1 MLSVHSSP
9 LARLGS
15 KEAGGMNVYVR
26 ELSRELGHQG
36 AQVDIF
42 TRHSDPDTPTVVELA
57 PGVRVVHGQMG
68 PVAPYDKNLLVHHVP
83 AFVEEV
89 RRFAQ
94 SQRMQYDIIHSHYWV
109 SGEVAIPLRQRWQ
122 CPVVQMFHT
131 LGALKNR
138 VARSAEET
146 ETSRRIAVEQML
158 LREADAVVAA
168 TPLDR
173 EHMVRSY
180 QADPGRIHIIP
191 GGVDGSRFH
200 PGPQPAAR
208 ERLGIPTGT
217 RLVLGVG
224 RMEPLKGLDM
234 LIRAMAI
241 LHARHPSW
249 RGSLRGILIGGHAE
263 HTSQEEWNAEQQRL
277 DALRREH
284 GLADAI
290 SFVGTQPHETMPD
303 YYVAADV
310 VAVPSLYES
319 FGLVALEAMAC
330 GAVVVASRVGGVSLL
345 IEHERSG
352 LLVPPNDPPALAHQ
366 IERLLTSPSLRE
378 ALSDGA
384 HQRARDYGWSRIA
397 RAVQSLYHA
406 LIAR

>member
-36 AQVDIF
+36 VSVDIF
-42 TRHSDPDTPTVVELA
+42 TRRSDPSTPTIVPLA

-68 PVAPYDKNLLVHHVP
+68 PAAPYDKNLLVHYGP
-83 AFVEEV
+83 AFVEDIL
-89 RRFAQ
+89 RFAE
-94 SQRMQYDIIHSHYWV
+94 SQGVQYDIIHSHYWV
-109 SGEVAIPLRQRWQ
+109 SGEVAVVLRQSWR

-131 LGALKNR
+131 LGAMKNR

-146 ETSRRIAVEQML
+146 ETSRRIAVERML

-173 EHMVRSY
+173 EHMVHSY
-180 QADPGRIHIIP
+180 GADAGRIHTIP
-191 GGVDGSRFH
+191 GGVEVRRFR
-200 PGPQPAAR
+200 PVPRSVAR
-208 ERLGIPTGT
+208 ERLGLPLGQQ
-217 RLVLGVG
+217 LVLGVG

-234 LIRAMAI
+234 LIRALAM

-263 HTSQEEWNAEQQRL
+263 TTSRDQWNTEQQRL
-277 DALRREH
+277 DALRQEH
-284 GLADAI
+284 GLASAV
-290 SFVGTQPHETMPD
+290 SFLGTQPHELMPD
-303 YYVAADV
+303 YYAAADV

-330 GAVVVASRVGGVSLL
+330 GAPVVASQVGGLSLL

-352 LLVPPNDPPALAHQ
+352 LLVPPNDPAMLAEQ
-366 IERLLTSPSLRE
+366 IAVLLTQDAVRE
-378 ALSDGA
+378 AISAGA
-384 HQRARDYGWSRIA
+384 HQRAQSYRWSRVAHEI
-397 RAVQSLYHA
+397 QSLYCA
-406 LIAR
+406 LG